1 MSRHIAHGYWF
12 RFLCALGLTF
22 FLASAASARIMEFR
36 EADFVLGQGA
46 SLPSD
51 DAPWERLALP
61 DQWRMG
67 HPGQTG
73 DGWYRFRFDLP
84 ELDPTIH
91 AVYLPRLC
99 MNAAVYLNGVLLGEG
114 GRFGEPVARN
124 WNRPLLFLVPPGV
137 LRPGRNVLHV
147 RLHSI
152 AYSQGSLFPVSL
164 GPEPELR
171 PGYEKLFFERIT
183 LNQTI
188 TLIIVAIGVLMIS
201 LWWRR
206 RQDTMYVWFGVSALV
221 WAANSTNLY
230 LQDIPL
236 GNRQWEVFVNAS
248 LPVFVALLMVSLLR
262 FIERPW
268 RPFERLLWL
277 MLFAAPLT
285 LIFVPAAE
293 FFALTTGW
301 HLAALTA
308 TVITSVLLARTAWH
322 RRSLDIALLAAS
334 IWAGFLFGAHDWLMH
349 SKLLWYADPR
359 ELGNGEIHLVHYA
372 APLVFLVVGWIMTA
386 RFVQALNDYERLNV
400 QLEQRVAGK
409 HAELEAN
416 FSRLETM
423 AKEQAML
430 EERQRIVADMHDGLG
445 GQLVT
450 ALRLVESNRVDGAGM
465 AELLRDCL
473 DDMRIVMNSITPGEH
488 DLDAVLGTLRYRL
501 APRFERAGIEF
512 EWRMDGAL
520 PDYPLTAQD
529 ALHVQRILQES
540 FTNIL
545 KHSGATRI
553 TLESGL
559 CEEGKRRCIRIADN
573 GHGFRG
579 DRKGRGLDN
588 MRRRADRVGGEL
600 RLESSAQGTVVT
612 LLLSPA
618 GTG

>member
-1 MSRHIAHGYWF
+1 M
-12 RFLCALGLTF
+12 F
-22 FLASAASARIMEFR
+22 FLVSAASARILEFR
-36 EADFVLGQGA
+36 QADFVFSQDG

-51 DAPWERLALP
+51 DAPWVRLALP
-61 DQWRMG
+61 DQWSMN
-67 HPGQTG
+67 HPGRTG
-73 DGWYRFRFDLP
+73 DGWYRFRFDLA
-84 ELDPTIH
+84 ELDPAIH

-114 GRFGEPVARN
+114 GSFGEQVARN
-124 WNRPLLFLVPPGV
+124 WNRPLLFLAPPGV
-137 LRPGRNVLHV
+137 LRPGQNVLHV
-147 RLHSI
+147 RLHSV

-171 PGYEKLFFERIT
+171 PDYEKHFFQRIT
-183 LNQTI
+183 LNQAI
-188 TLIIVAIGVLMIS
+188 TLIIVAIGVLMVS

-268 RPFERLLWL
+268 RSFERLLWL

-285 LIFVPAAE
+285 LIFVPVAE
-293 FFALTTGW
+293 FFAFTTGW
-301 HLAALTA
+301 HLAALIA
-308 TVITSVLLARTAWH
+308 TVITSVLLAHSAWH

-359 ELGNGEIHLVHYA
+359 DLDIGEIHLVHYA

-400 QLEQRVAGK
+400 HLEQRVASK

-416 FSRLETM
+416 FSRLEIM

-450 ALRLVESNRVDGAGM
+450 ALRLVESNRVDGAGV
-465 AELLRDCL
+465 AELLRECL

-488 DLDAVLGTLRYRL
+488 DLDTVLGTLRHRL
-501 APRFERAGIEF
+501 APRFERAGIELD
-512 EWRMDGAL
+512 WKIDTQMNDAL
-520 PDYPLTAQD
+520 PGYPLTAQN

-553 TLESGL
+553 MVETGPSD
-559 CEEGKRRCIRIADN
+559 EGGGRCIRIADN
-573 GHGFRG
+573 GQGIRG
-579 DRKGRGLDN
+579 DRRGRGISN
-588 MRRRADRVGGEL
+588 MQSRAAHIGGQL
-600 RLESSAQGTVVT
+600 RIDSSEQGTVVT
-612 LLLSPA
+612 LRLPPVV
-618 GTG
+618 TG